1 MKVFCSPTDDIEEYR
16 MYLSSKGFTDVESVP
31 RVEQDFVGLVKS
43 MVAPNVSEYTIAKII
58 EMHACFSGP
67 GKDGGMY
74 ITEQVGFTDQ
84 ALEKIKELNG
94 SLFVPLTIGTIYKAV
109 PNGKHAETNFF
120 GPIDCFVY
128 SAEFAKKFTE
138 NLDFRQP
145 FDIIAMAV
153 MATPP
158 PFKFVPVA
166 ERLSYKPRA
175 DDKYEGYWSSFLQG
189 YQPTCLEYDTMQDEY
204 IEFVTKKHRVEEY
217 YKTTYGLPVTLDG
230 DIRYIRERY
239 EAIKELEPIIEQ
251 EECESS
257 SPDHQVSSEA
267 T

>member
-1 MKVFCSPTDDIEEYR
+1 MKVFCSPTDDIVEYR
-16 MYLSSKGFTDVESVP
+16 SYLSSKGFTDVELVP
-31 RVEQDFVGLVKS
+31 YVEPDFVGLVKS
-43 MVAPNVSEYTIAKII
+43 IIAPNVSEYTITKIL

-67 GKDGGMY
+67 GKDGGIY
-74 ITEQVGFTDQ
+74 IIEQVGFTDK
-84 ALEKIKELNG
+84 AFEKTKELNG
-94 SLFVPLTIGTIYKAV
+94 SLFVPLTMGTIYKAV
-109 PNGKHAETNFF
+109 PSGKQAETNFF

-128 SAEFAKKFTE
+128 SADFAKKFTE

-145 FDIIAMAV
+145 FDIIAMAI

-166 ERLSYKPRA
+166 ERLSYKSPA
-175 DDKYEGYWSSFLQG
+175 TDKYEGYWSSFLQG
-189 YQPTCLEYDTMQDEY
+189 YQPTCLDYDTIKDEY
-204 IEFVTKKHRVEEY
+204 NDFVTKKHRVEEY
-217 YKTTYGLPVTLDG
+217 YKTMYGLPVTLDG

-257 SPDHQVSSEA
+257 SQDPQVSSEA